1 MCNIIPTCWTY
12 SIWLPTV
19 WQLSTTEWAEHLQQL
34 QHVTKSTIR
43 EPYTVPVGVHAMQ
56 GVQAP
61 QNTIEHHRSQSTA
74 KKPYGRQDRQKYSRV
89 VLEWCLECTKDCRL
103 DENMKNSALQLH
115 INLQQVVYTW
125 VLKQTR
131 LLSFRGRQMEYL
143 IRKIFVFTVCRHVW
157 YGSNVVHWERMS
169 NTILSWGIYFLFIA
183 TRTFHSLLHNL
194 ARCYLQQRLSW
205 TALSYFSDDATSS

>member
-1 MCNIIPTCWTY
+1 
-12 SIWLPTV
+12 
-19 WQLSTTEWAEHLQQL
+19 
-34 QHVTKSTIR
+34 
-43 EPYTVPVGVHAMQ
+43 MQ

-74 KKPYGRQDRQKYSRV
+74 KKPYGRQDSQKYSRV

-143 IRKIFVFTVCRHVW
+143 IWKIFVFTVCRHVW

-194 ARCYLQQRLSW
+194 ERLLSTAKTILNCAKLLQRRRYVQLMLMLYPIRCSHIYISTNLSDCNEQP
-205 TALSYFSDDATSS
+205 A